1 MASSTS
7 GCVCVIKFSQ
17 SRSEESLQSE
27 AKIWTE
33 VWKVPVYVKM
43 IAGQPALVMPYV
55 SPCSKEKGSKEN
67 VKQVIMA
74 ALKQMADSNYVHDDL
89 R

>member
-1 MASSTS
+1 
-7 GCVCVIKFSQ
+7 
-17 SRSEESLQSE
+17 
-27 AKIWTE
+27 
-33 VWKVPVYVKM
+33 M
-43 IAGQPALVMPYV
+43 IAGQRALVMPYV